1 MSRQPDA
8 GLAGCILQGLV
19 GPPASGVSLTRK
31 KTNGL
36 IKTFSAVADASRCA
50 KRDQV
55 HQTLAVW
62 GSKAAK
68 LGLGIGEEPA
78 NLAQKA
84 EALMLL
90 HAANYHA
97 RLGGVSLAFIEV
109 K

>member
-1 MSRQPDA
+1 
-8 GLAGCILQGLV
+8 V
-19 GPPASGVSLTRK
+19 
-31 KTNGL
+31 
-36 IKTFSAVADASRCA
+36 
-50 KRDQV
+50 
-55 HQTLAVW
+55 

-68 LGLGIGEEPA
+68 LGLWIGEEPE